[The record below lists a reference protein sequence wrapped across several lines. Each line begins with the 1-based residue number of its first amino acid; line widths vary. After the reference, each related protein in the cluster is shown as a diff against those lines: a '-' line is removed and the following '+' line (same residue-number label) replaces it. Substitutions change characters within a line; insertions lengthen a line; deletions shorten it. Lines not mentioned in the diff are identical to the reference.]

1 MKSKFVFIC
10 AAGHSGS
17 TLLDLLLGS
26 HPEGISVGEITQLP
40 KNIALNSVCS
50 CGRHLSECDFWS
62 HLITDFG
69 NSIDQDL
76 WKSPYS
82 LNLGFIKAGD
92 EIDPQHQTRLR
103 MALRKLTYGAEY
115 ARLRWRLPTLPF
127 FHREIKEGAAGK
139 TGLFKFILERTKQQF
154 IVDSSKH
161 YLGALSLFEAA
172 PEETRVIHLVRD
184 GRAVFNSGIG
194 RGLRPSAALSA
205 WARHCRRSARI
216 LKGYLPESALLT
228 VHYEDLA
235 SRPDDELRRISKF
248 LGIDFRANMLDFAAA
263 DSHIANGNRMRFVK
277 SSEIRLDERWRK
289 ELTMPMLHYFDR
301 HAGDLNRQLGYAD

>member
-1 MKSKFVFIC
+1 MKPQFVFIC

-40 KNIALNSVCS
+40 KNISLNSECS
-50 CGRHLSECDFWS
+50 CGQHLSECAFWS

-69 NSIDQDL
+69 RSTDQDL
-76 WKSPYS
+76 WKTPYS

-92 EIDPQHQTRLR
+92 EIDPQHQTPLR
-103 MALRKLTYGAEY
+103 MALRKLTYGVEY
-115 ARLRWRLPTLPF
+115 ARLRWRLPALPI
-127 FHREIKEGAAGK
+127 FHREVKEGAAGK
-139 TGLFKFILERTKQQF
+139 VSLFEFILKQTNQQF

-161 YLGALSLFEAA
+161 YLGALSLYEAA
-172 PEETRVIHLVRD
+172 PEETRIIHLVRD

-194 RGLRPSAALSA
+194 RGLRPAAALNA
-205 WARHCRRSARI
+205 WARHCRRSGL
-216 LKGYLPESALLT
+216 LKKYLPESALLV

-235 SRPDDELRRISKF
+235 GHPDDELRRISEF
-248 LGIDFRANMLDFAAA
+248 LGIDFRANMLDFAAT
-263 DSHIANGNRMRFVK
+263 DSHIANGNRMRFVR

-289 ELTMPMLHYFDR
+289 ELSTPLLHYFDR
-301 HAGDLNRQLGYAD
+301 RAGELNRQLGYVD